1 MRMPDAR
8 TIMVCGAAMILLLNN
23 ARLVSQTAEAKA
35 SFSLLHSRIDA
46 AEPVILSLEVRNL
59 TDETL
64 ELNLGWNRR
73 DQIYFT
79 ATGPS
84 GRVEIHEP
92 PPNSFDPVG
101 RFGEAVISPKATYTQ
116 QIVLSQWATFDTPGE
131 YSLEIHVRV
140 PLGLQSPD
148 SIQVQTEATNL
159 TVEPNA
165 ASLVQRHCAEEWNQ
179 LQSTHNGKEAMDAA
193 LFLANVRSP
202 IAVPFMSAALD
213 TEHAAAIGGI
223 LITGLE
229 RIGNLNS
236 VEALAGAMNG
246 RSTQNAQFAHDALA
260 RIALNTTVPEVANKA
275 RLALEAPI
283 NTPKL

>member
-1 MRMPDAR
+1 MRMPDAS
-8 TIMVCGAAMILLLNN
+8 TIMVCGAGMIFLLNT
-23 ARLVSQTAEAKA
+23 ASLVSQTEAKA

-46 AEPVILSLEVRNL
+46 SEPVILNLEIRNL
-59 TDETL
+59 TDEAL
-64 ELNLGWNRR
+64 ELNLGWNQH

-101 RFGEAVISPKATYTQ
+101 RFGEAVISPKGTYAQ
-116 QIVLSQWATFDTPGE
+116 QIVLSQWATFDTPGD
-131 YSLEIHVRV
+131 YSLEIHVRGS
-140 PLGLQSPD
+140 LGLQSPD
-148 SIQVQTEATNL
+148 SLQVQTEATNL
-159 TVEPNA
+159 TIEPNA
-165 ASLVQRHCAEEWNQ
+165 ASLVQRHCAEEWSH
-179 LQSTHNGKEAMDAA
+179 LISAHNGKEAMDAA
-193 LFLANVRSP
+193 LFVANVKSP

-229 RIGNLNS
+229 RIGTLDS
-236 VEALAGAMNG
+236 VHALAGAMHG
-246 RSTQNAQFAHDALA
+246 RSIQNAQFAHDALS
-260 RIALNTTVPEVANKA
+260 RIALTTTVPEVANEA
-275 RLALEAPI
+275 RLALEARA